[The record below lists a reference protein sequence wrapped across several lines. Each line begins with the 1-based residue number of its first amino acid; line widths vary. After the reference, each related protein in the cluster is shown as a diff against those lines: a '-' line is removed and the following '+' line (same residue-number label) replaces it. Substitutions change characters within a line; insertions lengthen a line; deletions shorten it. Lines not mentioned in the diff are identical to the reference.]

1 MNIFDIGRLRKF
13 NMRSATKVFL
23 WALFIF
29 IVISA
34 VVELTSTATAGK
46 KRSASP
52 AEYKE
57 LK

>member
-1 MNIFDIGRLRKF
+1 MKIFDISRLKKF
-13 NMRSATKVFL
+13 NMRSMAKVFL

-34 VVELTSTATAGK
+34 VVELSRTATAGK
-46 KRSASP
+46 KRPAST